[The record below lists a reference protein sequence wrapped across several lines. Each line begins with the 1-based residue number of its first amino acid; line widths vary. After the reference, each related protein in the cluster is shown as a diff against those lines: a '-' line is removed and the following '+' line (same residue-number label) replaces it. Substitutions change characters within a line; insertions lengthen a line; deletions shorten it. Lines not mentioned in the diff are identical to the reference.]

1 MSLVLSFVRSSR
13 SRRLFGASTLVS
25 IALFGACKSDS
36 TTSPSIPGSIT
47 LQSGDAQ
54 STVVGTGV
62 INPLVVH
69 VTAQNGSALAGAVV
83 HWAVGSTLA
92 TLADSVST
100 TDASGDAKMT
110 FAAGVKSGTLN
121 ITATVGSLTEV
132 KFTQKLLPDVPT
144 ALTKFGGDGAA
155 SIVSGALPLAAK
167 VSDKYGNAVA
177 GQTVTWTIGS
187 AGGALSATSS
197 TTDADGIARTTLTL
211 GATPGQYTVTATYGT
226 FPIITFTVTAI

>member
-1 MSLVLSFVRSSR
+1 MSLVHSSVRLLRLRPVVASFS
-13 SRRLFGASTLVS
+13 LVS
-25 IALFGACKSDS
+25 LAFLAACNSDS
-36 TTSPSIPGSIT
+36 TTSPSVPGSIT

-69 VTAQNGSALAGAVV
+69 VTAQNGSPLAGAVV
-83 HWAVGSTLA
+83 KWNVGSTLA
-92 TLADSVST
+92 TLSDSVST
-100 TDASGDAKMT
+100 TDASGNAQMT
-110 FAAGVKSGTLN
+110 FAAGVKSGTLD
-121 ITATVGSLTEV
+121 ITATVGSLTAV
-132 KFTQKLLPDVPT
+132 KFTQTLLPDVPT

-155 SIVSGALPLAAK
+155 AIASGALPLAAK

-177 GQTVTWTIGS
+177 GQTVTWAIGS

-211 GATPGQYTVTATYGT
+211 GATPGQYTVTATSGA
-226 FPIITFTVTAI
+226 FPVITFTVTAI